1 MNCSIGFN
9 TKLVPELLDVGEASV
24 FHTQKNAAFA
34 KVCIC
39 SQQIFAIRHGDKMNS
54 LLGCS
59 MLPRTFKGF
68 EKIKSASAK
77 VNKVIQSH
85 TKTIDSC
92 RGCCGVYQ
100 GRQEQLDLRQSKSLA
115 TVILDASRWQ

>member
-9 TKLVPELLDVGEASV
+9 TKLVPELLDVGEAQV
-24 FHTQKNAAFA
+24 FHTIHKKTSHTA

-39 SQQIFAIRHGDKMNS
+39 SQRIFGIRHGDKMNS

-77 VNKVIQSH
+77 VNKVIQSP
-85 TKTIDSC
+85 
-92 RGCCGVYQ
+92 
-100 GRQEQLDLRQSKSLA
+100 
-115 TVILDASRWQ
+115 